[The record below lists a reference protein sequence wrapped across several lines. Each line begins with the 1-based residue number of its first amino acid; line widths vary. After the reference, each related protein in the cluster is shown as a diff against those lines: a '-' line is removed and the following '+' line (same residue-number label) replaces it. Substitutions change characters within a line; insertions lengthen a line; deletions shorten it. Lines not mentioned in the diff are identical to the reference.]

1 MSGANV
7 VSLEIQS
14 WGSPRILIGGWHYQ
28 KFHCVLFWLVTVTPC
43 KPRFLTAKSRKD
55 ENSKGRKVCSS
66 GDFCSKSRT
75 KIENLKSR
83 KNRII
88 ENFWTFLFF
97 DFLRKASLEKWQIAW
112 GFRGVGAQAV
122 CTQMFFFAVLLL
134 FFGCFFCSL
143 SRGAQRKPA
152 ITSTGSY
159 CLHDVVDSSSFVG
172 FERVDT
178 GNPQMVGLHNSY
190 LRDLTMVIKLVSG
203 SGLGILT
210 Y

>member
-1 MSGANV
+1 MFFN
-7 VSLEIQS
+7 
-14 WGSPRILIGGWHYQ
+14 
-28 KFHCVLFWLVTVTPC
+28 C
-43 KPRFLTAKSRKD
+43 RFVA
-55 ENSKGRKVCSS
+55 VPWCC
-66 GDFCSKSRT
+66 FCS
-75 KIENLKSR
+75 
-83 KNRII
+83 
-88 ENFWTFLFF
+88 
-97 DFLRKASLEKWQIAW
+97 
-112 GFRGVGAQAV
+112 V
-122 CTQMFFFAVLLL
+122 
-134 FFGCFFCSL
+134 

-159 CLHDVVDSSSFVG
+159 CVHDVVDSSSFVG